1 MLRTSGQALTLP
13 VRLTTPTRHL
23 LFTHMQ
29 RLIEMS
35 YRIAGCQQYIGTPKR
50 PMGYASGFN
59 GTGEGPLPEA

>member
-1 MLRTSGQALTLP
+1 
-13 VRLTTPTRHL
+13 
-23 LFTHMQ
+23 
-29 RLIEMS
+29 MS